1 MIKDTTKINILETI
15 TAKPLVDSFTYIVK
29 LKKGYVFNLTT
40 TNSIECDKIESID
53 TVLSYGVKWLGY
65 NKQQGN

>member
-1 MIKDTTKINILETI
+1 MIKDTTKINLIETI
-15 TAKPLVDSFTYIVK
+15 TAKPLVDTFIYIVK

-53 TVLSYGVKWLGY
+53 TVLEYGVKWLGY
-65 NKQQGN
+65 KKDQVN